1 MGYSIVNQE
10 LEVGVWAVAVPIYD
24 PSGKVVAGLGIARL
38 SEGESC
44 ETMLMKF
51 LPRLQ
56 HGARELAMFFK
67 MICIRPRQSDSK
79 AVDWFG

>member
-1 MGYSIVNQE
+1 
-10 LEVGVWAVAVPIYD
+10 VGVWAVAVPIYD

-38 SEGESC
+38 SEGESS

-56 HGARELAMFFK
+56 HGARELAMFLK
-67 MICIRPRQSDSK
+67 
-79 AVDWFG
+79 